1 MVTASKLRGGQKAAV
16 LVIAL
21 GQDIAAKIY
30 PFLSEE
36 EIEDI
41 TMELANIGK
50 IENEEIDSVLNEF
63 YEIGVAQRFI
73 STGGVEYAKSVLS
86 KAMGDEKA
94 EDILNRLST
103 FLQVKPFDLIR
114 KTDASSLIN
123 FIHNEHP
130 QTIALILSYLDSS
143 KGAQVVQALEPEKQV
158 DVVKRMALMDQTSP
172 EVIREIERV
181 LEKNLSTLISQEFSQ
196 AGGVPA
202 LVDILNRVDRA
213 TEKAI
218 LEKLEEDDPELAEE
232 IKNRMFIFE
241 DIVHL
246 NDRAIQQVL
255 KEVDTKELSLALK
268 GVSEE
273 VLNKITKNLSKR
285 AGAMLVE
292 DMEFMGPVRL
302 KDVEASQQRIVNV
315 IRSLE
320 EAGEIVIVR
329 GGEDE
334 LVS

>member
-1 MVTASKLRGGQKAAV
+1 VAQATQLAGRQKAAI
-16 LVIAL
+16 LIIAL
-21 GQDIAAKIY
+21 GDEISSKIY
-30 PFLSEE
+30 PHLSDE

-41 TMELANIGK
+41 TMELANIRKVG
-50 IENEEIDSVLNEF
+50 NEDIDAVLEEF
-63 YEIGVAQRFI
+63 YEMGVAQRFI
-73 STGGVEYAKSVLS
+73 SSGGVDYARGVLA

-94 EDILNRLST
+94 DEVLQRLSS

-123 FIHNEHP
+123 FIHSEHA
-130 QTIALILSYLDSS
+130 QTIALILSYLDPA
-143 KGAQVVQALEPEKQV
+143 KGAQVIQALEPEKQV
-158 DVVKRMALMDQTSP
+158 DVAKRMALMDQTSP

-181 LEKNLSTLISQEFSQ
+181 LEKNLSSFLSQEFSQ
-196 AGGVPA
+196 AGGVPV
-202 LVDILNRVDRA
+202 LVDILNKVDRA

-218 LEKLEEDDPELAEE
+218 LEKLEEEDPELAEE
-232 IKNRMFIFE
+232 VKNRMFIFE
-241 DIVHL
+241 DIIHL

-268 GVSEE
+268 GVSAE
-273 VLNKITKNLSKR
+273 VLDKITRNLSKR
-285 AGAMLVE
+285 AGAMLIE

-334 LVS
+334 LVT

>member
-1 MVTASKLRGGQKAAV
+1 MAPATKFRGGQKAAI

-21 GQDIAAKIY
+21 GEEVAAKVY
-30 PFLSEE
+30 PHMSEE

-41 TMELANIGK
+41 TMEIANIGK
-50 IENEEIDSVLNEF
+50 IDNEDIDDVLQEF
-63 YEIGVAQRFI
+63 YEIGVAQNYI
-73 STGGVEYAKSVLS
+73 SSGGVEYARTVLAR
-86 KAMGDEKA
+86 AMGDEKA
-94 EDILNRLST
+94 EDVLKRLST

-123 FIHNEHP
+123 FIHHEHP
-130 QTIALILSYLDSS
+130 QTIALILSYLDPA
-143 KGAQVVQALEPEKQV
+143 KAAQVVQSLEPEKQV
-158 DVVKRMALMDQTSP
+158 DVAKRMALMDQTSP
-172 EVIREIERV
+172 DVIREIERV
-181 LEKNLSTLISQEFSQ
+181 LEKNLSSLLSQEFSQ

-232 IKNRMFIFE
+232 IKNRMFVFE

-268 GVSEE
+268 GVTEE
-273 VLNKITKNLSKR
+273 VLNKILKNLSKR

-302 KDVEASQQRIVNV
+302 KDVESSQQRIVNV

-320 EAGEIVIVR
+320 EAGEIVIIR

-334 LVS
+334 LVV

>member
-1 MVTASKLRGGQKAAV
+1 MAQATKLRGGQKAAI

-21 GQDIAAKIY
+21 GEEVSAKI
-30 PFLSEE
+30 FSHLSDQD
-36 EIEDI
+36 IEDI
-41 TMELANIGK
+41 TMELANIRNVD
-50 IENEEIDSVLNEF
+50 NEEIDTVLEEF
-63 YEIGVAQRFI
+63 YDMGVAQRFI
-73 STGGVEYAKSVLS
+73 TSGGVDYARTVLS
-86 KAMGDEKA
+86 KALGDAKA
-94 EDILNRLST
+94 SEVLQRLST

-123 FIHNEHP
+123 FIHHEHA
-130 QTIALILSYLDSS
+130 QTIALILSYLDPV
-143 KGAQVVQALEPEKQV
+143 KGAQVIQSLDPTKQV
-158 DVVKRMALMDQTSP
+158 DVARRMALMDQTSP

-181 LEKNLSTLISQEFSQ
+181 LEKNLSSLLNQEFNQ
-196 AGGVPA
+196 AGGVPV
-202 LVDILNRVDRA
+202 LVDILNKVDRA

-218 LEKLEEDDPELAEE
+218 LEKLEEEDPGLAEE
-232 IKNRMFIFE
+232 VKNRMFIFE

-273 VLNKITKNLSKR
+273 VMNKILKNLSKR

-302 KDVEASQQRIVNV
+302 KDVESSQQRIVNV

-334 LVS
+334 LVM

>member
-1 MVTASKLRGGQKAAV
+1 LAQATKLRGGQKAAI

-21 GQDIAAKIY
+21 GEEVSAKI
-30 PFLSEE
+30 FSHLSDQD
-36 EIEDI
+36 IEDI
-41 TMELANIGK
+41 TMELANIRNVD
-50 IENEEIDSVLNEF
+50 NEEIDTVLEEF
-63 YEIGVAQRFI
+63 YDMGVAQRFI
-73 STGGVEYAKSVLS
+73 TSGGVDYARTVLS
-86 KAMGDEKA
+86 KALGDAKA
-94 EDILNRLST
+94 SEVLQRLST

-123 FIHNEHP
+123 FIHHEHA
-130 QTIALILSYLDSS
+130 QTIALILSYLDPV
-143 KGAQVVQALEPEKQV
+143 KGAQVIQSLDPTKQV
-158 DVVKRMALMDQTSP
+158 DVARRMALMDQTSP

-181 LEKNLSTLISQEFSQ
+181 LEKNLSSLLNQEFNQ
-196 AGGVPA
+196 AGGVPV
-202 LVDILNRVDRA
+202 LVDILNKVDRA

-218 LEKLEEDDPELAEE
+218 LEKLEEEDPGLAEE
-232 IKNRMFIFE
+232 VKNRMFIFE

-273 VLNKITKNLSKR
+273 VMNKILKNLSKR

-302 KDVEASQQRIVNV
+302 KDVESSQQRIVNV

-334 LVS
+334 LVM

>member
-1 MVTASKLRGGQKAAV
+1 LAQATKLRGGQKAAI
-16 LVIAL
+16 LIIAL
-21 GQDIAAKIY
+21 GEEISAKI
-30 PFLSEE
+30 FSHLSEQ

-41 TMELANIGK
+41 TMELANIRNVD
-50 IENEEIDSVLNEF
+50 NEEIDTVLEEF
-63 YEIGVAQRFI
+63 YDMGVAQRFI
-73 STGGVEYAKSVLS
+73 ASGGVDYARTVL
-86 KAMGDEKA
+86 ARALGDEKA
-94 EDILNRLST
+94 NEVLQRLST

-123 FIHNEHP
+123 FIHHEHA
-130 QTIALILSYLDSS
+130 QTIALILSYLDPV
-143 KGAQVVQALEPEKQV
+143 KGAQVIQALEPAKQV
-158 DVVKRMALMDQTSP
+158 DVARRMALMDQTSP

-181 LEKNLSTLISQEFSQ
+181 LEKNLSSLLNQEFSQ
-196 AGGVPA
+196 AGGVPV
-202 LVDILNRVDRA
+202 LVDILNKVDRA

-218 LEKLEEDDPELAEE
+218 LEKLEEEDPGLAEE
-232 IKNRMFIFE
+232 VKNRMFIFE

-273 VLNKITKNLSKR
+273 VMNKILKNLSKR

-302 KDVEASQQRIVNV
+302 KDVEGAQQRIVNV

-334 LVS
+334 LVM

>member
-1 MVTASKLRGGQKAAV
+1 M
-16 LVIAL
+16 
-21 GQDIAAKIY
+21 
-30 PFLSEE
+30 SEE

-41 TMELANIGK
+41 TMEIANIGK
-50 IENEEIDSVLNEF
+50 IDNEDIDDVLQEF
-63 YEIGVAQRFI
+63 YEIGVAQNYI
-73 STGGVEYAKSVLS
+73 SSGGVEYARTVLAR
-86 KAMGDEKA
+86 AMGDEKA
-94 EDILNRLST
+94 EDVLKRLST

-123 FIHNEHP
+123 FIHHEHP
-130 QTIALILSYLDSS
+130 QTIALILSYLDPA
-143 KGAQVVQALEPEKQV
+143 KAAQVVQSLEPEKQV
-158 DVVKRMALMDQTSP
+158 DVAKRMALMDQTSP
-172 EVIREIERV
+172 DVIREIERV
-181 LEKNLSTLISQEFSQ
+181 LEKNLSSLLSQEFSQ

-232 IKNRMFIFE
+232 IKNRMFVFE

-268 GVSEE
+268 GVTEE
-273 VLNKITKNLSKR
+273 VLNKILKNLSKR

-302 KDVEASQQRIVNV
+302 KDVESSQQRIVNV

-320 EAGEIVIVR
+320 EAGEIVIIR

-334 LVS
+334 LVV

>member
-1 MVTASKLRGGQKAAV
+1 MTPAAKYRGGQKAAI

-21 GQDIAAKIY
+21 GEEVAAKIY
-30 PFLSEE
+30 PHMNDE

-50 IENEEIDSVLNEF
+50 VESEDIDDVLQEF
-63 YEIGVAQRFI
+63 YEIGVAQNYI
-73 STGGVEYAKSVLS
+73 SSGGVEYARSVLA

-94 EDILNRLST
+94 GDVLNRLST

-123 FIHNEHP
+123 FIHHEHP
-130 QTIALILSYLDSS
+130 QTIALIISYLDAA
-143 KGAQVVQALEPEKQV
+143 KAAQVVQALEPDKQV
-158 DVVKRMALMDQTSP
+158 DVAKRMALLDQTSP

-181 LEKNLSTLISQEFSQ
+181 LEKNLSSLLSQEFSQ

-218 LEKLEEDDPELAEE
+218 LEKLEEDDPELAEQV
-232 IKNRMFIFE
+232 KNRMFVFE
-241 DIVHL
+241 DIIHL

-302 KDVEASQQRIVNV
+302 KDVESSQQRIVNV

-334 LVS
+334 LVM

>member
-1 MVTASKLRGGQKAAV
+1 L
-16 LVIAL
+16 
-21 GQDIAAKIY
+21 
-30 PFLSEE
+30 
-36 EIEDI
+36 
-41 TMELANIGK
+41 
-50 IENEEIDSVLNEF
+50 
-63 YEIGVAQRFI
+63 
-73 STGGVEYAKSVLS
+73 
-86 KAMGDEKA
+86 GDEKA
-94 EDILNRLST
+94 NEVLQRLST

-123 FIHNEHP
+123 FIHHEHA
-130 QTIALILSYLDSS
+130 QTIALILSYLDPV
-143 KGAQVVQALEPEKQV
+143 KGAQVIQALEPAKQV
-158 DVVKRMALMDQTSP
+158 DVARRMALMDQTSP

-181 LEKNLSTLISQEFSQ
+181 LEKNLSSLLNQEFSQ
-196 AGGVPA
+196 AGGVPV
-202 LVDILNRVDRA
+202 LVDILNKVDRA

-218 LEKLEEDDPELAEE
+218 LEKLEEEDPGLAEE
-232 IKNRMFIFE
+232 VKNRMFIFE

-273 VLNKITKNLSKR
+273 VMNKILKNLSKR

-302 KDVEASQQRIVNV
+302 KDVEGAQQRIVNV

-334 LVS
+334 LVM

>member
-1 MVTASKLRGGQKAAV
+1 MAPATKFRGGQKAAI

-21 GQDIAAKIY
+21 GEEVAAKIY
-30 PFLSEE
+30 PHMSDE

-50 IENEEIDSVLNEF
+50 IDNEDIDDVLQEF
-63 YEIGVAQRFI
+63 YEIGVAQNYI
-73 STGGVEYAKSVLS
+73 SSGGGEYARTVLA
-86 KAMGDEKA
+86 KAIGEEKA
-94 EDILNRLST
+94 EDVLKRLST

-130 QTIALILSYLDSS
+130 QTIALILSYLDPS
-143 KGAQVVQALEPEKQV
+143 KAAQVVQSLEVEKQV

-181 LEKNLSTLISQEFSQ
+181 LEKNLSSLLSQEFSQ

-218 LEKLEEDDPELAEE
+218 LEKLEEDDPDLAEE
-232 IKNRMFIFE
+232 IKNRMFVFE

-268 GVSEE
+268 GVTEE
-273 VLNKITKNLSKR
+273 VLNKILKNLSKR

-302 KDVEASQQRIVNV
+302 KDVESSQQRIVNV

-320 EAGEIVIVR
+320 EAGEIVIIR

-334 LVS
+334 LVV

>member
-1 MVTASKLRGGQKAAV
+1 MTPAAKYRGGQKAAI

-21 GQDIAAKIY
+21 GEDVAAKIY
-30 PFLSEE
+30 PHMNDE

-50 IENEEIDSVLNEF
+50 VDSEDIDDVLQEF
-63 YEIGVAQRFI
+63 YEIGVAQNYI
-73 STGGVEYAKSVLS
+73 SSGGVEYARSVLA
-86 KAMGDEKA
+86 KAMGEEKA
-94 EDILNRLST
+94 GDVLNRLST

-123 FIHNEHP
+123 FIHHEHP
-130 QTIALILSYLDSS
+130 QTIALIISYLDAG
-143 KGAQVVQALEPEKQV
+143 KAAQVVQALEPDKQV
-158 DVVKRMALMDQTSP
+158 DVAKRMALLDQTSP

-181 LEKNLSTLISQEFSQ
+181 LEKNLSSLLSQEFSQ
-196 AGGVPA
+196 AGGVSA

-232 IKNRMFIFE
+232 VKNRMFVFE
-241 DIVHL
+241 DIIHL

-273 VLNKITKNLSKR
+273 VLNKITRNLSKR

-302 KDVEASQQRIVNV
+302 KDVESSQQRIVNA

-334 LVS
+334 LVM

>member
-1 MVTASKLRGGQKAAV
+1 MTPATKYRGGQKAAI

-21 GQDIAAKIY
+21 GEEVAAKIY
-30 PFLSEE
+30 PHMNDE

-41 TMELANIGK
+41 TMELANIGRVDS
-50 IENEEIDSVLNEF
+50 EDIDDVLQEF
-63 YEIGVAQRFI
+63 YEIGVAQNYI
-73 STGGVEYAKSVLS
+73 SSGGVEYARSVLA
-86 KAMGDEKA
+86 KAVGDEKA
-94 EDILNRLST
+94 GDVLNRLST

-123 FIHNEHP
+123 FIHHEHP
-130 QTIALILSYLDSS
+130 QTIALIISYLDAG
-143 KGAQVVQALEPEKQV
+143 KAAQVVQALEPDKQV
-158 DVVKRMALMDQTSP
+158 DVAKRMALLDQTSP

-181 LEKNLSTLISQEFSQ
+181 LEKNLSSLLSQEFSQ

-232 IKNRMFIFE
+232 VKNRMFVFE
-241 DIVHL
+241 DIIHL

-302 KDVEASQQRIVNV
+302 KDVESSQQRIVNV

-334 LVS
+334 LVM

>member
-1 MVTASKLRGGQKAAV
+1 MTPATKYRGGQKAAI

-21 GQDIAAKIY
+21 GEEVAAKIY
-30 PFLSEE
+30 PHMNDE

-50 IENEEIDSVLNEF
+50 VESEDIDDVLQEF
-63 YEIGVAQRFI
+63 YEIGVAQNYI
-73 STGGVEYAKSVLS
+73 SSGGVEYARSVLT
-86 KAMGDEKA
+86 KAMGEEKA
-94 EDILNRLST
+94 GDVLSRLST

-123 FIHNEHP
+123 FIHHEHP
-130 QTIALILSYLDSS
+130 QTIALIISYLDPA
-143 KGAQVVQALEPEKQV
+143 KAAQVIQALEPDKQV
-158 DVVKRMALMDQTSP
+158 DVAKRMALLDQTSP

-181 LEKNLSTLISQEFSQ
+181 LEKNLSSLLNQEFSQ

-232 IKNRMFIFE
+232 VKNRMFVFE
-241 DIVHL
+241 DIIHL

-302 KDVEASQQRIVNV
+302 KDVESSQQRIVNV

-334 LVS
+334 LVM

>member
-1 MVTASKLRGGQKAAV
+1 MAQATKLRGGQKAAI
-16 LVIAL
+16 LIIAL
-21 GQDIAAKIY
+21 GDTISAKI
-30 PFLSEE
+30 FSHLSDE

-41 TMELANIGK
+41 TMELANIRNV
-50 IENEEIDSVLNEF
+50 ENDDVDTVLDEF
-63 YEIGVAQRFI
+63 YDMGVAQRFI
-73 STGGVEYAKSVLS
+73 ASGGVDYARTVLS
-86 KAMGDEKA
+86 KALGDEKA
-94 EDILNRLST
+94 SEVLQRLST

-123 FIHNEHP
+123 FIHHEHA
-130 QTIALILSYLDSS
+130 QTIALILSYLDPI
-143 KGAQVVQALEPEKQV
+143 KGAQVIQALEPAKQV
-158 DVVKRMALMDQTSP
+158 DVARRMALMDQTSP

-181 LEKNLSTLISQEFSQ
+181 LEKNLSSLLNQEFSQ
-196 AGGVPA
+196 AGGVPV
-202 LVDILNRVDRA
+202 LVDILNKVDRA

-218 LEKLEEDDPELAEE
+218 LEKLEEEDPDLAEE
-232 IKNRMFIFE
+232 VKNRMFIFE

-273 VLNKITKNLSKR
+273 VMNKILKNLSKR

-302 KDVEASQQRIVNV
+302 KDVESAQQRIVNV

-334 LVS
+334 LVM